1 MFAESV
7 PMGRRDILSYGTSS
21 SSWSQETRL
30 KIGKFYVVGFGV
42 LALGLVFALSYVQWQ
57 EPSLLPS
64 WSFSWPSFAVLA
76 AVVVFSEKHTIR
88 VGPGLEISA
97 SFLTFLLS
105 AAIVGPLGAFF
116 VGALSPLLLTDW
128 RDPLR
133 SVWFSSVAAVVAGL
147 TAVFYWGLLSLIP
160 SGGDLGPT
168 ALAVAGVGL
177 LTGIAFQAFNFGFA
191 APLTWLRRGLTPL
204 TVWREGFQPFLPFH
218 FFFLAISLGL
228 IYIYRLYVLSNPQV
242 SGLYSTL
249 LVALCLLPVLGLIYA
264 FRAYAHQRELAQ
276 HNERL
281 ALRNERLFLQAVKS
295 QVTALDVKDD
305 YTARHSAAV
314 AQWATDI
321 AARMALS
328 RHEQNVTHLAGLVHD
343 VGKIGVPDE
352 VLNFK
357 GRIVGEAWSLIEAH
371 CQNGYKILK
380 TIDQFGELA
389 DVILYHHE
397 RYDGNGYPVGLVGE
411 KIPLIS
417 RIICAADAYS
427 AMVSDRPYRKALSA
441 EVAQDEL
448 RKHSGTQFDP
458 AVVEHFLAALE
469 ENGPA
474 YARGELA
481 DFDLE
486 FSGDRFLRELP
497 PEPVEEEEAL
507 AANS

>member
-1 MFAESV
+1 MLVILGIIAEKYTV
-7 PMGRRDILSYGTSS
+7 
-21 SSWSQETRL
+21 RL
-30 KIGKFYVVGFGV
+30 GSGMEISAAFLAVFLGAALVGP
-42 LALGLVFALSYVQWQ
+42 LA
-57 EPSLLPS
+57 
-64 WSFSWPSFAVLA
+64 SFAV
-76 AVVVFSEKHTIR
+76 AVGSQI
-88 VGPGLEISA
+88 
-97 SFLTFLLS
+97 
-105 AAIVGPLGAFF
+105 
-116 VGALSPLLLTDW
+116 LLL
-128 RDPLR
+128 RESSFERGLC
-133 SVWFSSVAAVVAGL
+133 FSAGVGIVAGL
-147 TAVFYWGLLSLIP
+147 TGVFYGTLASEFGGTAGDSAIAIAAVGLAAGLFYQVMNFAVFVP
-160 SGGDLGPT
+160 
-168 ALAVAGVGL
+168 VG
-177 LTGIAFQAFNFGFA
+177 
-191 APLTWLRRGLTPL
+191 WLRRGISPL
-204 TVWREGFQPFLPFH
+204 VAWRQGFQPFLPFH

-228 IYIYRLYVLSNPQV
+228 IYIYRLYVLSNPEV
-242 SGLYSTL
+242 SDFYSTL

-295 QVTALDVKDD
+295 QVTALDVKDN

-328 RHEQNVTHLAGLVHD
+328 KHDQNVTHLASLVHD

-357 GRIVGEAWSLIEAH
+357 GRVTGEAWSLIEAH

-397 RYDGNGYPVGLVGE
+397 RFDGNGYPVGLAGE

-427 AMVSDRPYRKALSA
+427 AMVSDRPYRSALPV
-441 EVAQDEL
+441 EVAQEEL
-448 RKHSGTQFDP
+448 RKHAGTQFDP
-458 AVVEHFLAALE
+458 VVVEHFLAVLAANDL
-469 ENGPA
+469 P
-474 YARGELA
+474 YRRGELA

-486 FSGDRFLRELP
+486 FSSDRFLRELP